1 MPKKQWVPDWLFESS
16 WEVCNK
22 VGGIYTVLSTRA
34 ETLQRLYPDAILFIG
49 PDLAGKTAQPDFR
62 ELPGLLTDWKT
73 KAAEE
78 GLPIRIGRWD
88 VPGQPLVVLV
98 NFDHVYARRN
108 AIFTDMWT
116 WFGVDSLPAYG
127 DYDESCMF
135 AWACGEV
142 IASFI
147 RYQQLEDKQLI
158 AHFNEWTTGMG
169 LLYCKHFLPKVAT
182 VFTTHATSI
191 GRSICGNNLP
201 LYDYLSD
208 YQGDRM
214 ARQLNMISK
223 HSLEKITAAQAD
235 CFTTVSDI
243 TAKECACLLECE
255 PDVVTPNGFEPSFVK
270 QGRAASRARN
280 QSRRQL
286 LKVAGAVFGYELPED
301 TLFVG
306 ISGRYEYRNKGLDVF
321 VDSLYQLKHQRALQ
335 KDIVGVIM
343 VPADVSAPRQEVID
357 RLAALQA
364 DDQQLADGEGTTSH
378 STDKRAS
385 GPIYYPFLTHWLH
398 QVDTDRLVS
407 MIRYRGF
414 GNGKD
419 ERVKLLFV
427 PCYLDGNDGIFNLD
441 YYALL
446 PGFDLTV
453 FPSYYEP
460 WGYTPL
466 ESIAFSVPTITTNL
480 AGFGAWV
487 KSQGDVEGLSDG
499 VAVVHRSDHNYAEV
513 MKEISLLLFDFA
525 GKSKAER
532 KLIAGRAA
540 ALAAKAQWTQ
550 FIDAYQ
556 EAYAKALQV
565 ADERHGK
572 IQSV

>member
-1 MPKKQWVPDWLFESS
+1 MPKIALVPDWLFESS

-34 ETLQRLYPDAILFIG
+34 ETMQRLYPHNVLFIG
-49 PDLAGKTAQPDFR
+49 PDLAGKTPQPLFT
-62 ELPGLLTDWKT
+62 ELPDLMPDWK
-73 KAAEE
+73 AEATRE

-88 VPGQPLVVLV
+88 VPGKPLVVLV
-98 NFDHVYARRN
+98 SFDHLYPQRN
-108 AIFTDMWT
+108 VLFTNMWT
-116 WFGVDSLPAYG
+116 WYGVDSLPAYG
-127 DYDESCMF
+127 DYDEACLF

-147 RYQQLEDKQLI
+147 RYKKLDNKRVI

-201 LYDYLSD
+201 LYDYLAD

-214 ARQLNMISK
+214 ARQLNMVSK
-223 HSLEKITAAQAD
+223 HSLEKTAAAQAD

-243 TAKECACLLECE
+243 TARECAHLLSCT

-270 QGRAASRARN
+270 QGLAASRARN
-280 QSRRQL
+280 KSRRQL
-286 LKVAGAVFGYELPED
+286 LRVAGAVFGCNLPED

-306 ISGRYEYRNKGLDVF
+306 ISGRYEFRNKGLDVF
-321 VDSLYQLKHQRALQ
+321 VDSLYQLRHQRALQ
-335 KDIVGVIM
+335 KDIVGVVM
-343 VPADVSAPRQEVID
+343 VPADVSAPRQEIQQ
-357 RLAALQA
+357 RLAA
-364 DDQQLADGEGTTSH
+364 SV
-378 STDKRAS
+378 AS
-385 GPIYYPFLTHWLH
+385 GENDNTPLYYPFLTHWLH

-414 GNGKD
+414 GNTGD
-419 ERVKLLFV
+419 DRVKILFV

-441 YYALL
+441 YYDLL

-499 VAVVHRSDHNYAEV
+499 VAVVNRSDHNYAEV
-513 MKEISLLLFDFA
+513 MKEISLLILEYA

-532 KLIAGRAA
+532 KLIAARAA
-540 ALAAKAQWTQ
+540 ELAAKAQWTH

-556 EAYAKALQV
+556 QAYDRALQ
-565 ADERHGK
+565 AAKNRLTN
-572 IQSV
+572 

>member
-1 MPKKQWVPDWLFESS
+1 MPKKRLEPDWLFESS

-34 ETLQRLYPDAILFIG
+34 ETLQRLYPDNILFLG
-49 PDLAGKTAQPDFR
+49 PDLAGKTPQPTFKERPD
-62 ELPGLLTDWKT
+62 LMPGWKA

-78 GLPIRIGRWD
+78 GLTIRLGRWD
-88 VPGQPLVVLV
+88 VPGQPMAVLI
-98 NFDHVYARRN
+98 NFDHLYPQRN
-108 AIFTDMWT
+108 TLFADMWT

-127 DYDESCMF
+127 DYDEACLF

-147 RYQQLEDKQLI
+147 RYHNLEGKHLV

-169 LLYCKHFLPKVAT
+169 LLYCKHFLPHVAT

-201 LYDYLSD
+201 LYDYLAD

-214 ARQLNMISK
+214 ARQLNMVSK
-223 HSLEKITAAQAD
+223 HSLEKITAQKAD

-243 TAKECACLLECE
+243 TAKECSYLLGCQ

-270 QGRAASRARN
+270 QGLAASRVRN

-286 LKVAGAVFGYELPED
+286 LKVAGAVFGYDLPED

-306 ISGRYEYRNKGLDVF
+306 VSGRYEFRNKGLDVF
-321 VDSLYQLKHQRALQ
+321 VDSLYQLRHQRALQ
-335 KDIVGVIM
+335 KDIVGVVM
-343 VPADVSAPRQEVID
+343 VPADVSAPRQEVLH
-357 RLAALQA
+357 RLNALQSGE
-364 DDQQLADGEGTTSH
+364 QTKGEGQVEH
-378 STDKRAS
+378 ALPAYADKP
-385 GPIYYPFLTHWLH
+385 GPLYYPFLTHWLH
-398 QVDTDRLVS
+398 QIDTDRLVS

-414 GNGKD
+414 GNTQE
-419 ERVKLLFV
+419 ERVKILFV

-441 YYALL
+441 YYSLL
-446 PGFDLTV
+446 PGFDLTI

-499 VAVVHRSDHNYAEV
+499 VAVVNRSDHNYAEV
-513 MKEISLLLFDFA
+513 MKEIALLVLDYA

-540 ALAAKAQWTQ
+540 ELATKAQWPH

-556 EAYAKALQV
+556 SAYDKALQ
-565 ADERHGK
+565 AAENRKEK
-572 IQSV
+572 IIRV